1 MSLEQDTI
9 NYLAMPDGAS
19 LAYRLQPGCRPGVL
33 FLPGFR
39 SDMSGTKAEVL
50 AQWCSE
56 QQRAYLRFDYRGHG
70 RSGGEFRECSIGTW
84 LEDTLAIVDRVAEG
98 PLVLVGSSMG
108 GWLALLAARARPGRV
123 AGLLG
128 IAAAPDFTDR
138 LYRERLDDA
147 QRAALEREGECKMP
161 SDYDDGPYII
171 SSHLIEEARQHQLL
185 TDPLILDCP
194 VRLIQGQL
202 DDAVPWTSAVTL
214 LNHLQSPD
222 AELQLV
228 KHGDHRLSAPGD
240 LQRMRITLEALL
252 DNLPRAAT

>member
-1 MSLEQDTI
+1 MTLEQDAI

-19 LAYRLQPGCRPGVL
+19 LAYRQQPGCGPGVL

-50 AQWCSE
+50 AQWCRE

-70 RSGGEFRECSIGTW
+70 RSGGEFREGSIGAW

-128 IAAAPDFTDR
+128 IAAAPDFTNR
-138 LYRERLDDA
+138 LYRERLDEA
-147 QRAALEREGECKMP
+147 QRAALERNGECAMP
-161 SDYDDGPYII
+161 SAYDDGPYIVTRQ
-171 SSHLIEEARQHQLL
+171 LIEEARQHQLL
-185 TDPLILDCP
+185 TAPLVLNCP

-202 DDAVPWTSAVTL
+202 DDAVPWMSAVTL

-240 LQRMRITLEALL
+240 LQRMRVTLGSLL
-252 DNLPRAAT
+252 DELAQAPT